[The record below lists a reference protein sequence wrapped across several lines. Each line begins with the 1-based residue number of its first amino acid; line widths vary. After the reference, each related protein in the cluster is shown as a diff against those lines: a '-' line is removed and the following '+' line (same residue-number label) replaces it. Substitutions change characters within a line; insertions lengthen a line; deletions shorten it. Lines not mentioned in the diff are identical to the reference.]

1 MKKLILFLLFFG
13 LASPPSTAQTL
24 GETLRD
30 SGFEKFIGT
39 WIDPETE
46 GEEARI
52 TYGWKFKDRVLLV
65 EYKVG
70 EIVGVGLI
78 GLNAKTGEVYH
89 HASDDQGN
97 VTVGTWSKED
107 ELAVLK
113 ATVVTGDGE
122 EAPLLYRHQFK
133 GENTMQVFMGAEAKV
148 PFTLVRGK
156 GGAKPMADPED
167 TGSHGS

>member
-1 MKKLILFLLFFG
+1 MKKLLLLLSV
-13 LASPPSTAQTL
+13 LAAPLSSAQTL
-24 GETLRD
+24 GDALRD

-39 WIDPETE
+39 WIDPETK
-46 GEEARI
+46 GEEARF
-52 TYGWKFKDRVLLV
+52 TYSWKFEGRVLLV
-65 EYKVG
+65 DYKIG

-78 GLNAKTGEVYH
+78 GLNARSGEVYH

-97 VTVGTWSKED
+97 VTVGTWSKEG

-122 EAPLLYRHQFK
+122 QAPLHYRHRF
-133 GENTMQVFMGAEAKV
+133 EDADTMEVFMGAEAKV

-156 GGAKPMADPED
+156 AEAEPQPEPED
-167 TGSHGS
+167 TDPDGG